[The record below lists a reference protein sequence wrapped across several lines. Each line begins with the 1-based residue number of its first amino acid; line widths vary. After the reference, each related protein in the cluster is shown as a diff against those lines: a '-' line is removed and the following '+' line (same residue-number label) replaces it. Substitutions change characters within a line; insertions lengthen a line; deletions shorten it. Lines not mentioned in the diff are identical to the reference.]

1 MKFNKRVQKL
11 QAKIALLH
19 SFISISCLLLLNYRL
34 EPVRAFCFQTGICS
48 SGDWLKKMP
57 MPWGFCVNQVT
68 ALEMI
73 VNVNGQLSLYI
84 THWSSMNFVTIWK
97 INRTLAEHFQNTFT
111 LVFQCGETYF
121 LYSYLIDG
129 TIAALDWHI
138 YTLSVSALLPCLSVL
153 PLRIASHFVFSLNL
167 HRVPQYLLLD
177 YRLLL
182 FAETLRISIMIH
194 CLFLDPVLTG
204 NVQASPSESIS
215 HISVVQSGLSW
226 QTQG

>member
-1 MKFNKRVQKL
+1 MLAHFSIESELVHSVNSN
-11 QAKIALLH
+11 H
-19 SFISISCLLLLNYRL
+19 SFKAVVTSFFFDSRL
-34 EPVRAFCFQTGICS
+34 INHMTFAAQVIG
-48 SGDWLKKMP
+48 LKNANVLR
-57 MPWGFCVNQVT
+57 VNQVT

-73 VNVNGQLSLYI
+73 ENVNGQLSLYI
-84 THWSSMNFVTIWK
+84 SHWSSVNFVTIWK
-97 INRTLAEHFQNTFT
+97 AIHLQNTLT

-121 LYSYLIDG
+121 PYYYLTDG

-138 YTLSVSALLPCLSVL
+138 CTLSMSALLPCLSVL
-153 PLRIASHFVFSLNL
+153 PLRIGSHSIFNLNL
-167 HRVPQYLLLD
+167 HRAPQYFLLD

-204 NVQASPSESIS
+204 NVQTSPSGPIS